1 MKTDYFSMAFR
12 NLKSRR
18 LRTLLTLLGI
28 FIGACA
34 VIALLSIG
42 DGIQERVML
51 EFEKIGTDKIII
63 SPGTGGLISRG
74 RASSFLTS
82 SDLDTISKVS
92 GVRQAGGSFYKVD
105 FVEYRGE
112 KKPVFVIGL
121 PQDGSK
127 EMFEQAA
134 SFNIEQGKNLK
145 KGDKYTAVVGC
156 LNLKEGET
164 FKRNIVIGSD
174 IYIRD
179 VKFKV
184 VGSNECIG
192 NKIDD
197 SSVYIP
203 LETANDILEN
213 SRDELSMIV
222 VQVASNKDPDSVS
235 EDIKRALRKKRGLK
249 EGDEDFTVQTSEELI
264 DIFNSIFSVIQWTI
278 IGLAAIS
285 LVVGGIGIANT
296 MYTAVIERKKEIG
309 IMKAIGAR
317 NSDIISLFLIESGF
331 LGLTG
336 GVIGILFGVVIGK
349 SVEIIARITMGSDFL
364 IAYFSPYAI
373 IGMALF
379 SFALGAIFG
388 VWPARL
394 AAKMNA
400 VDAIRKK

>member
-1 MKTDYFSMAFR
+1 MKIDYFSMAFR

-28 FIGACA
+28 LIGACA

-42 DGIQERVML
+42 DGIKERVMI

-63 SPGTGGLISRG
+63 TPGSKIVPSQSGSASLNAGDL
-74 RASSFLTS
+74 RA
-82 SDLDTISKVS
+82 IKKVS
-92 GVRQAGGSFYKVD
+92 GIKEATGSYVGVD
-105 FVEYRGE
+105 LIEYHGENKPSFVMGM
-112 KKPVFVIGL
+112 
-121 PQDGSK
+121 PQDESK
-127 EMFEQAA
+127 EIFEEVAN
-134 SFNIEQGKNLK
+134 FNIVDGRNLK
-145 KGDKYTAVVGC
+145 RGDKYTAVVGC
-156 LNLKEGET
+156 LNVIDGENFEEGI
-164 FKRNIVIGSD
+164 RIGSD
-174 IYIRD
+174 IHIKGIR
-179 VKFKV
+179 FKV
-184 VGSNECIG
+184 VGSIDCIG
-192 NKIDD
+192 SKIDD
-197 SSVYIP
+197 TSVFIP
-203 LETANDILEN
+203 LETANEIFKN
-213 SRDELSMIV
+213 TDEKLTMIV
-222 VQVASNKDPDSVS
+222 AQIGTNRVPETVA
-235 EDIKRALRKKRGLK
+235 EDIERTLRKRKGLE
-249 EGDEDFTVQTSEELI
+249 EGDENFSVQTSEELL

-296 MYTAVIERKKEIG
+296 MYTAVIERKREIG

-317 NSDIISLFLIESGF
+317 NTDIIWLFLIESGF

-336 GVIGILFGVVIGK
+336 GIIGIIFGILIGK
-349 SVEIIARITMGSDFL
+349 GVELIASSMMGSGFL

-373 IGMALF
+373 VGMALF

>member
-1 MKTDYFSMAFR
+1 MRIDYFGMAFR

-42 DGIQERVML
+42 DGIKERVMI

-63 SPGTGGLISRG
+63 SPGSRG
-74 RASSFLTS
+74 IIPSGSGNASLNRN
-82 SDLDTISKVS
+82 DLDAIKKVT
-92 GVRQAGGSFYKVD
+92 GVKKAAGSFYKLD
-105 FVEYRGE
+105 FIEYRGE
-112 KKPVFVIGL
+112 KKPGIVIGL
-121 PQDGSK
+121 PQDDSK
-127 EMFEQAA
+127 EIFEQVAN
-134 SFNIEQGKNLK
+134 FNVIDGKNLK
-145 KGDKYTAVVGC
+145 SGDKYTAIVGC
-156 LNLKEGET
+156 LNVIDGEN
-164 FKRNIVIGSD
+164 FKKGISIGSN

-179 VKFKV
+179 NKLKV
-184 VGSNECIG
+184 VGSIDCIG
-192 NKIDD
+192 SGPDD
-197 SSVYIP
+197 TSVFIP
-203 LETANDILEN
+203 LETANEIFEN
-213 SRDELSMIV
+213 TNEELSMIV
-222 VQVASNKDPDSVS
+222 VQIATNRVPETVA
-235 EDIKRALRKKRGLK
+235 EEIKRVLRKRKGIK
-249 EGDEDFTVQTSEELI
+249 EGDENFSVQTSEELI
-264 DIFNSIFSVIQWTI
+264 NIFNSIFAVIQWTI

-317 NSDIISLFLIESGF
+317 NSDIIWLFLIESGF

-336 GVIGILFGVVIGK
+336 GIMGIIFGVLIGK
-349 SVEIIARITMGSDFL
+349 SVELIATVTMGSDFL

>member
-1 MKTDYFSMAFR
+1 MKIDYFGMAFR

-18 LRTLLTLLGI
+18 LRTVLTLLGI

-42 DGIQERVML
+42 DGIKERVMI

-63 SPGTGGLISRG
+63 IPGSTGIIPRG
-74 RASSFLTS
+74 SGYASLNGN
-82 SDLDTISKVS
+82 DLDTIKKVT
-92 GVRQAGGSFYKVD
+92 GVKEAAGSLYKVD

-112 KKPVFVIGL
+112 RKPSLVIGM
-121 PQDGSK
+121 PQDDSK
-127 EMFEQAA
+127 EIFEQVA
-134 SFNIEQGKNLK
+134 SFNVIDGKNLK
-145 KGDKYTAVVGC
+145 SGDKYTALVGC
-156 LNLKEGET
+156 LNVIDEEN
-164 FKRNIVIGSD
+164 FKKGISIGSD
-174 IYIRD
+174 IYIKD
-179 VKFKV
+179 IKFKV
-184 VGSNECIG
+184 IGSIDCIG
-192 NKIDD
+192 SRSEDT
-197 SSVYIP
+197 SVFIP
-203 LETANDILEN
+203 LETANEIFEN
-213 SRDELSMIV
+213 DNEELSMIV
-222 VQVASNKDPDSVS
+222 VQIGTNRVPETVA
-235 EDIKRALRKKRGLK
+235 EEIKRVLRRRKGIK
-249 EGDEDFTVQTSEELI
+249 EGDENFSVQTSEELI
-264 DIFNSIFSVIQWTI
+264 EIFNSIFAVIQWTI

-296 MYTAVIERKKEIG
+296 MYTAVIERKREIG

-317 NSDIISLFLIESGF
+317 NSDIIWLFLIESGF

-336 GVIGILFGVVIGK
+336 GIMGIIFGVLIGK
-349 SVEIIARITMGSDFL
+349 SVELIATATMGSGFL

-394 AAKMNA
+394 AARMNA